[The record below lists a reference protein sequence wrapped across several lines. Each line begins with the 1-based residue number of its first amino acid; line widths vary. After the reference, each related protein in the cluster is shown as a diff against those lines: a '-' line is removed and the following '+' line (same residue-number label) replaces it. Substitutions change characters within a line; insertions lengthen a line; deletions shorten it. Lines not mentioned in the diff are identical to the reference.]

1 MTLCKILYLFLLSS
15 ETARTRGATQ
25 DGCNPGEKAA
35 CWGPQW
41 LVFPGQ
47 AAGGG
52 AGTSYFGGKNPS
64 GQRLKAE
71 HVEQRQ
77 VSGCFHIHIGSN
89 T

>member
-1 MTLCKILYLFLLSS
+1 MILCKMLYLFLLSS
-15 ETARTRGATQ
+15 ETARTGGASQ
-25 DGCNPGEKAA
+25 DGCNPGEKTT

-47 AAGGG
+47 ATGGG
-52 AGTSYFGGKNPS
+52 AGTPRFGGEKPS
-64 GQRLKAE
+64 GQCLEAE

-77 VSGCFHIHIGSN
+77 VSGCFHIHIENN

>member
-1 MTLCKILYLFLLSS
+1 MFHLFSLSS
-15 ETARTRGATQ
+15 ETARTGGATQ
-25 DGCNPGEKAA
+25 DGCNPGEKAT

-47 AAGGG
+47 ATGGG
-52 AGTSYFGGKNPS
+52 AGTPRFGGEKPS
-64 GQRLKAE
+64 RQRLKAE

-77 VSGCFHIHIGSN
+77 VSRCFYIHIGNN